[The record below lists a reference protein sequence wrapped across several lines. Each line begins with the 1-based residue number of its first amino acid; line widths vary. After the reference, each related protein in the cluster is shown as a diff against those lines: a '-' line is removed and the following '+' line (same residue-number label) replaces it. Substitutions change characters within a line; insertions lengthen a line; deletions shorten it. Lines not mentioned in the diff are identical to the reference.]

1 MTSRQPWVL
10 GLWSKGPSGVYAAG
24 IEFLSIISSVAAINV
39 MMILLPTSFLTRFS
53 SGVSSGSFGATTSAS
68 FGFAAAF
75 FVFGFD
81 LDAD

>member
-1 MTSRQPWVL
+1 
-10 GLWSKGPSGVYAAG
+10 
-24 IEFLSIISSVAAINV
+24 
-39 MMILLPTSFLTRFS
+39 MILLLTSFLTRFS
-53 SGVSSGSFGATTSAS
+53 SGVSSGSLGATTSGS